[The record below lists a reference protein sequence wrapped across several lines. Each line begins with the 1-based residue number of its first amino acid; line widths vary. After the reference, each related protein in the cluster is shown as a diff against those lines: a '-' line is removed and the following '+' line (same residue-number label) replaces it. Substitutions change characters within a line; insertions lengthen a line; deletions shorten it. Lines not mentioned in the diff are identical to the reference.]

1 MNTKQI
7 THKFYDISINFS
19 EFADDS
25 FENKLTTLGDALN
38 KKTLSPKMFMDK
50 VYGHTLSQSDYDA
63 ELDYLEKH
71 ANQDFMNPFEQ
82 AMNPGTGPQLT
93 NEEEEQ
99 EPFN

>member
-1 MNTKQI
+1 
-7 THKFYDISINFS
+7 
-19 EFADDS
+19 
-25 FENKLTTLGDALN
+25 
-38 KKTLSPKMFMDK
+38 MDK

-82 AMNPGTGPQLT
+82 SMNPGTGPQVT